1 MILSILASLALATD
15 PGPAF
20 QSPPPTRA
28 LQQDRVTATQ
38 LEDVVVTG
46 RSLDRLIS
54 EFVGEVAEPNRHRGL
69 ARWDQ
74 SICVGVANLRVE
86 TAEYLADRISTVAG
100 DLGLA
105 VGDPGCTPNIL
116 VVATAD
122 GNALARD
129 LVRERRR
136 AFRMGGSGMD
146 RGGDALEDF
155 VATDRPVRWWQMSM
169 PVNSETGERAVRI
182 PGECLGSCSAA
193 RASALD
199 YAPKIEVFAASRI
212 RTQIVDN
219 LIRTVVIVDVNRVGH
234 LSALQLADYIA
245 MVSLAQIDPDADTGA
260 YASILNVFD
269 DPQGASSLMAWDTA
283 YLEGLYRAERNEIG
297 RAARGEIVDSIRD
310 AHARHREAGE
320 DTGGE
325 GVSH

>member
-1 MILSILASLALATD
+1 MILTVLASLALASD
-15 PGPAF
+15 PGSAF
-20 QSPPPTRA
+20 QTPPPPAPAPQERSA
-28 LQQDRVTATQ
+28 PTQ

-74 SICVGVANLRVE
+74 SVCVGVANLRGE
-86 TAEYLADRISTVAG
+86 AAQYLADRVSTVAG
-100 DLGLA
+100 DLGLS

-116 VVATAD
+116 IVATAD

-155 VATDRPVRWWQMSM
+155 VETDRPVRWWQMSM
-169 PVNSETGERAVRI
+169 PVNSATGERAVRI
-182 PGECLGSCSAA
+182 PGECLGNCSEVLG
-193 RASALD
+193 SALD
-199 YAPKIEVFAASRI
+199 YAPKTEVFAASRI

-219 LIRTVVIVDVNRVGH
+219 LIRTVVLVDVNEVSH

-269 DPQGASSLMAWDTA
+269 DPASASSLMDWDTA
-283 YLEGLYRAERNEIG
+283 YLEGLYRAQRNEIA

-310 AHARHREAGE
+310 AHTRHRAADG

-325 GVSH
+325 GVSN